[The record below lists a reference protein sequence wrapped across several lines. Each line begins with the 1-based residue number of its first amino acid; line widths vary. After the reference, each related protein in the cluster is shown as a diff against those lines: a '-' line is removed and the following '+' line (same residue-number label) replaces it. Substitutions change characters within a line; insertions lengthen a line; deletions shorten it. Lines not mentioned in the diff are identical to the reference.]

1 MTCLKI
7 GKIDMRVAL
16 KNRKVSMTLE
26 EFKNKKIK
34 LEKDIE
40 KLLEQFEEETKSI
53 IVENTGNMV
62 QLYRSVR

>member
-1 MTCLKI
+1 
-7 GKIDMRVAL
+7 MRVAL

>member
-1 MTCLKI
+1 
-7 GKIDMRVAL
+7 MRVAL

-62 QLYRSVR
+62 QLYRNVR